1 MLRFHRFNAQGLHC
15 LGCQSSFPRRRESN
29 LIRFL
34 WVPVPAFARMKLCA
48 GMTLFF
54 ASLAHADPSF
64 HDAHVFFE
72 NSAADNAYYHSQAYS
87 LAPSTLE
94 AVDGKCP
101 VETEHF
107 TSPGNALRIKWK
119 SVRGADWQMTLR
131 MQMRIGPELEVAGDT
146 VSMWVYSEE
155 GLDHA
160 AAPLI
165 RVYDAAGKTLPDEP
179 LVAAGQS
186 LPAGEWVRLD
196 FPLPKFDW
204 IYQNTTDSNFNPQR
218 IDRIA
223 FVQRLDDAQEHTIY
237 VDDIRVVGVPALA
250 GSSSTEPKALAS
262 GTSDSTSTPASPDA
276 SAFGSGSGE
285 PEHVS
290 ARSSS
295 TLSPP
300 TSLTVTGQDSHCD
313 LTWKASNSRDVL
325 SYRIYR
331 SLDGKEYQP
340 LATRPG
346 DSTRAVD
353 FLGQNKTA
361 WYKVSAVDLDNNES
375 PLTAPTKVSTREY
388 SDDELLDMVQRACFE
403 YYWTGAHP
411 NAGMGLEVTPGDRDL
426 VALGGSGFGIS
437 ALVVATERG
446 FVTREQGAERLLKI
460 VRFLDHADRF
470 HGVWPHFLDGRTGK
484 VWPLFGKYDNG
495 ADLVETAFLIQGL
508 LTARQ
513 YFSAD
518 NETEREIRETITR
531 LWREVEWDWFRKTPD
546 GEVLYWHWS
555 PDHEWHISHPLVGWN
570 ETMIVYLLAIAS
582 PTHPIPA
589 SLYHTGWAG
598 QSQLAVDYR
607 QGWGRTTDGDHYTN
621 GHTYFGEKLAVGVGT
636 GGDLFF
642 AQFSFLGFDPRGIK
656 DRYTNYFRN
665 NRQLALVNRGYCVA
679 NPRDRKG
686 YGPDCW
692 GLSAGINSG
701 GGKPQE
707 RDDSG
712 TICIS
717 AALGVMPYTPAE
729 SLEVLKHLYRDLGTK
744 TWGVYGFHDGFN
756 QTTDWY
762 DEFYMA
768 LNQAQIVVG
777 IENHRTGLCWRHF
790 MANEEIQ
797 PMLDAIGFVK
807 DGDSGEP

>member
-1 MLRFHRFNAQGLHC
+1 MKYCNSLQAQGWHS
-15 LGCQSSFPRRRESN
+15 LGLLALVVS
-29 LIRFL
+29 
-34 WVPVPAFARMKLCA
+34 V
-48 GMTLFF
+48 
-54 ASLAHADPSF
+54 AHADPTF
-64 HDAHVFFE
+64 HDAHTIFE
-72 NSAADNAYYHSQAYS
+72 NSAADNAYFHSQAYS

-101 VETEHF
+101 VDTVHF
-107 TSPGNALRIKWK
+107 TSPGNSLRLKWK
-119 SVRGADWQMTLR
+119 SIRGADWQMTIR
-131 MQMRIGPELEVAGDT
+131 MQLRIGPELEVAGDT
-146 VSMWVYSEE
+146 VSMWMRSEE

-165 RVYDAAGKTLPDEP
+165 RLYDAAGKTLPDEP
-179 LVAAGQS
+179 LLAVGKS
-186 LPAGEWVRLD
+186 LPAGEWVRLN
-196 FPLPKFDW
+196 FPLPKFEW
-204 IYQNTTDSNFNPQR
+204 IYGNTSDSEFNPKR

-223 FVQRLDDAQEHTIY
+223 ILQRLDDGKEHTIY
-237 VDDIRVVGVPALA
+237 IDDIRVMGVALQ
-250 GSSSTEPKALAS
+250 TEPKALAS
-262 GTSDSTSTPASPDA
+262 GDSGSTVVSASPDA
-276 SAFGSGSGE
+276 SAFGSEQDRPGNDGE
-285 PEHVS
+285 EGGNP
-290 ARSSS
+290 
-295 TLSPP
+295 SPP
-300 TSLTVTGQDSHCD
+300 TALTVTGQDSHCD
-313 LTWKASNSRDVL
+313 LAWKSSDSSNVL
-325 SYRIYR
+325 NYRVYR
-331 SLDGKEYQP
+331 SLDGKQYIP
-340 LATRPG
+340 LTTCPG
-346 DSTRAVD
+346 DSHRAVN
-353 FLGQNKTA
+353 FIGQNKTA
-361 WYKVSAVDLDNNES
+361 WYRVSAIDLHNNES
-375 PLTAPTKVSTREY
+375 PLTEPVKATTREF
-388 SDDELLDMVQRACFE
+388 SDDELLDMVQRACFD

-437 ALVVATERG
+437 ALVVAAERG
-446 FVTREQGAERLLKI
+446 FVTREQAAERLLKI
-460 VRFLDHADRF
+460 IRFLDKADRF
-470 HGVWPHFLDGRTGK
+470 HGTWPHFLNGRTGK

-495 ADLVETAFLIQGL
+495 ADLVESAFLIQGL

-518 NETEREIRETITR
+518 NPAEREIRETITR
-531 LWREVEWDWFRKTPD
+531 MWGEVEWDWFRKTPD

-555 PDHEWHISHPLVGWN
+555 PDHQWHISHPLVGWN

-582 PTHPIPA
+582 PTHAIPA

-598 QSQLAVDYR
+598 QSDLAVDYR

-621 GHTYFGEKLAVGVGT
+621 GHTYYGQKLDVGVGT

-642 AQFSFLGFDPRGIK
+642 TQFSFLGFDPRGIK
-656 DRYTNYFRN
+656 DRYTNYFHS

-679 NPRDRKG
+679 NPRGRKG

-717 AALGVMPYTPAE
+717 ASLGVMPYTPEE
-729 SLEVLKHLYRDLGTK
+729 SMAVLKHLYRDLGPQ

-777 IENHRTGLCWRHF
+777 LENHRTGLCWKHF

-807 DGDSGEP
+807 DAQ

>member
-1 MLRFHRFNAQGLHC
+1 MLRFHSLKSWGLHY
-15 LGCQSSFPRRRESN
+15 L
-29 LIRFL
+29 
-34 WVPVPAFARMKLCA
+34 
-48 GMTLFF
+48 
-54 ASLAHADPSF
+54 SLVLALATFAHAAPTF
-64 HDAHVFFE
+64 HDSHVFFE
-72 NSAADNAYYHSQAYS
+72 NSAATNAYYHSQAYS
-87 LAPSTLE
+87 LSPSTLE

-101 VETEHF
+101 VDTQHF
-107 TSPGNALRIKWK
+107 TSPGNSLRIKWK
-119 SVRGADWQMTLR
+119 SARGADWQMTIR
-131 MQMRIGPELEVAGDT
+131 MPMRIGPGLAVAGDT
-146 VSMWVYSEE
+146 ISLWVFSVE

-165 RVYDAAGKTLPDEP
+165 RLYDAAGKTLPDEP
-179 LVAAGQS
+179 LLAPGQTLTAGK
-186 LPAGEWVRLD
+186 WTRLD
-196 FPLPKFDW
+196 FPLPQFEW
-204 IYQNTTDSNFNPQR
+204 VYQNTNDSEFNPQQL
-218 IDRIA
+218 DRIA
-223 FVQRLDDAQEHTIY
+223 ILQRLDDAKEHTLY
-237 VDDIRVVGVPALA
+237 VDDIRVVN
-250 GSSSTEPKALAS
+250 GSRPGRS
-262 GTSDSTSTPASPDA
+262 
-276 SAFGSGSGE
+276 
-285 PEHVS
+285 EHAS
-290 ARSSS
+290 ARSS
-295 TLSPP
+295 TTVAPP
-300 TSLTVTGQDSHCD
+300 TRLTVTGQDSHCD
-313 LTWKASNSRDVL
+313 LAWQPSESTRIL

-331 SLDGKEYQP
+331 SLDGENFTP
-340 LATRPG
+340 LTTRPR

-353 FLGQNKTA
+353 FLGQGKTA
-361 WYKVSAVDLDNNES
+361 WYKVSAVDLDNKES
-375 PLTAPTKVSTREY
+375 PLTQPAKATTRAF
-388 SDDELLDMVQRACFE
+388 SDDELLDMVQRACFD

-460 VRFLDHADRF
+460 VRFLDNADRF

-513 YFSAD
+513 YFSAG

-555 PDHEWHISHPLVGWN
+555 PDHEWHISHPLIGWN

-582 PTHPIPA
+582 PTHAVPA

-598 QSQLAVDYR
+598 QSPLAVDYR
-607 QGWGRTTDGDHYTN
+607 QGWGRTSDGDHYTN
-621 GHTYFGEKLAVGVGT
+621 GHTYYGEKLDVGVGT

-656 DRYTNYFRN
+656 DRYTNYFHN

-679 NPRDRKG
+679 NPRNRKG

-701 GGKPQE
+701 GGKPQV
-707 RDDSG
+707 RDDNG

-729 SLEVLKHLYRDLGTK
+729 SLAVLKHLYRDLGAK

-797 PMLDAIGFVK
+797 PMLESIGFVK
-807 DGDSGEP
+807 DK

>member
-1 MLRFHRFNAQGLHC
+1 MLRFHRFNTQGLQS
-15 LGCQSSFPRRRESN
+15 LGVTA
-29 LIRFL
+29 LL
-34 WVPVPAFARMKLCA
+34 
-48 GMTLFF
+48 LFT
-54 ASLAHADPSF
+54 SLAHADATF
-64 HDAHVFFE
+64 HDKHVFFE

-146 VSMWVYSEE
+146 ISMWVYSAE

-179 LVAAGQS
+179 LVAAGKS
-186 LPAGEWVRLD
+186 LPAGEWTRLD

-204 IYQNTTDSNFNPQR
+204 VYQNTTDSNFNSQR

-250 GSSSTEPKALAS
+250 GSSPNEIDQRGPAKA
-262 GTSDSTSTPASPDA
+262 GT
-276 SAFGSGSGE
+276 
-285 PEHVS
+285 
-290 ARSSS
+290 
-295 TLSPP
+295 P
-300 TSLTVTGQDSHCD
+300 TGLTVTGQDSHCD
-313 LTWKASNSRDVL
+313 LSWNPSASGQVL
-325 SYRIYR
+325 NYRIYR

-375 PLTAPTKVSTREY
+375 PLTAAVQATTREF
-388 SDDELLDMVQRACFE
+388 SDGELLDMVQRACFE

-411 NAGMGLEVTPGDRDL
+411 NAGMGIEVTPGDRDL

-531 LWREVEWDWFRKTPD
+531 LWRDVEWDWFRKKPD

-642 AQFSFLGFDPRGIK
+642 SQFSFLGFDPRGIK

-777 IENHRTGLCWRHF
+777 IENHRTGLCWQHF

>member
-1 MLRFHRFNAQGLHC
+1 MLRFHHPKAQGWRS
-15 LGCQSSFPRRRESN
+15 LG
-29 LIRFL
+29 LLFL
-34 WVPVPAFARMKLCA
+34 A
-48 GMTLFF
+48 
-54 ASLAHADPSF
+54 ASLAHAAPTF
-64 HDAHVFFE
+64 HDSHVIFE

-87 LAPSTLE
+87 LAPSMLE
-94 AVDGKCP
+94 AADGKCP

-107 TSPGNALRIKWK
+107 TSPGNSLRIKWK
-119 SVRGADWQMTLR
+119 SVRGADWQMTIR
-131 MQMRIGPELEVAGDT
+131 MQMRVGPELAVIGDT
-146 VSMWVYSEE
+146 ISMWVYSPA

-179 LVAAGQS
+179 LLAPDQA
-186 LPAGEWVRLD
+186 LPAGKWTRLD

-204 IYQNTTDSNFNPQR
+204 VYQNTTDSEFNPQR

-223 FVQRLDDAQEHTIY
+223 ILQRLDDAQEHAIFI
-237 VDDIRVVGVPALA
+237 DDIRIVGVPASA
-250 GSSSTEPKALAS
+250 GSSPNTNHATGPAKA
-262 GTSDSTSTPASPDA
+262 GT
-276 SAFGSGSGE
+276 
-285 PEHVS
+285 
-290 ARSSS
+290 
-295 TLSPP
+295 P
-300 TSLTVTGQDSHCD
+300 TGLTVVGQDSHCD
-313 LTWKASNSRDVL
+313 LVWQPSNSAHVL
-325 SYRIYR
+325 NYRIYR
-331 SLDGKEYQP
+331 SLDGENFTP

-353 FLGQNKTA
+353 FLGQNKVGQGKTA
-361 WYKVSAVDLDNNES
+361 WYKVSAVDLDNKES
-375 PLTAPTKVSTREY
+375 PLSEPVKATTRAFN
-388 SDDELLDMVQRACFE
+388 DDELLDMVQRACFD

-411 NAGMGLEVTPGDRDL
+411 HAGLGLEVTPGDRDL

-437 ALVVATERG
+437 ALVVAAERG
-446 FVTREQGAERLLKI
+446 FVTREQAAERLLKI
-460 VRFLDHADRF
+460 VRFLDKVDRF

-495 ADLVETAFLIQGL
+495 ADLVETTFLMQGL

-518 NETEREIRETITR
+518 SQTEREIRETITR
-531 LWREVEWDWFRKTPD
+531 MWREVEWDWFRKTPD

-555 PDHEWHISHPLVGWN
+555 PDHGWHISHPLIGWN

-582 PTHPIPA
+582 PTHPVPA

-598 QSQLAVDYR
+598 QSPLAVDYR

-621 GHTYFGEKLAVGVGT
+621 GHTYYGQKLDVGVGT

-656 DRYTNYFRN
+656 DRYTNYFHN
-665 NRQLALVNRGYCVA
+665 NRQLALVNRGYCVE
-679 NPRDRKG
+679 NPRNRIG

-701 GGKPQE
+701 GGKPQV

-717 AALGVMPYTPAE
+717 AALGVMPYTPEE
-729 SLEVLKHLYRDLGTK
+729 SLAVLKHLYRDLGAK
-744 TWGVYGFHDGFN
+744 TWGIYGFHDGFN

-797 PMLDAIGFVK
+797 PMLDAIGFTK
-807 DGDSGEP
+807 DGEP